1 MRARGYNKYT
11 RSFYIFTSFS
21 VVAFA
26 ATMIAAPVLKSSADE
41 INVGVNVSSVIS
53 LSISSD
59 SVAMT
64 APIGGGFTSGNASAT
79 VTTNS
84 AFGYTL
90 AIEDADD
97 NTSLTSSTSSD
108 TVTSNYLGPRTEDNL
123 ESNNWGFSVDGTK
136 YYAIPKKNSPIILSK
151 TTSPTD
157 DNGNATTILFGA
169 NTSRYLTSG
178 TYADRIV
185 FSAYSNG
192 ADGSPEDINP
202 DSDEPEEIS
211 DEIPE
216 PYDIGEGSNE
226 NKLVLLKSMQDPKLK
241 KYCSESYTPTT
252 AGRTV
257 AMTRYFSTNSAPRA
271 VVKDVRDGNKYLIT
285 KLADGNCW
293 MTQNLALDLDTS
305 ETLTADTTD
314 LNTKESWTPATST
327 YMTKVSWGNN
337 ATAVSDSVRSFHP
350 ESEEAFIKGGTATSE
365 SPTEDTPSYLWE
377 KNGNYYNWKAA
388 TAGTGSSGSG
398 WTTIND
404 SICPKGWKLPGWDA
418 NDKSFW
424 SLLSNTYGLGSYGGN
439 DMITTPFNFI
449 RSGRITWNNGVL
461 DRIGEGYFWTN
472 TSRGGDAGNILHHT
486 GYISQNAQSKAYGLS
501 VRCVAR

>member
-1 MRARGYNKYT
+1 MGFKHDNRLLHLGIFSAAVLVSVSVGYVFSPVSK
-11 RSFYIFTSFS
+11 TSAET
-21 VVAFA
+21 VNIKTDVG
-26 ATMIAAPVLKSSADE
+26 SS
-41 INVGVNVSSVIS
+41 IS
-53 LSISSD
+53 LNLDKS
-59 SVAMT
+59 ALT
-64 APIGGGFTSGNASAT
+64 LNGNANTFVYGYAT
-79 VTTNS
+79 ASVSTNS
-84 AFGYTL
+84 SYGYTL
-90 AIEDADD
+90 AMEDADNVTDLVSAISEDRFTSTFSGTKTQETMD
-97 NTSLTSSTSSD
+97 N
-108 TVTSNYLGPRTEDNL
+108 
-123 ESNNWGFSVDGTK
+123 NNWGFSLNEVEFYK
-136 YYAIPKKNSPIILSK
+136 IPAKNSPVALKKVLTYLDAEADS
-151 TTSPTD
+151 
-157 DNGNATTILFGA
+157 TTISIGA
-169 NTSRYLTSG
+169 KIGPDITSG
-178 TYADRIV
+178 QYQDQLL
-185 FSAYSNG
+185 FSAYVNG
-192 ADGSPEDINP
+192 VDGSPEGVDP

-211 DEIPE
+211 DETPE
-216 PYDIGEGSNE
+216 PYDIGEGANE

-293 MTQNLALDLDTS
+293 MTQNLALDLDAS

-350 ESEEAFIKGGTATSE
+350 ESEEAFIKGGTAASE
-365 SPTEDTPSYLWE
+365 SPTEDIPSYLWE

-461 DRIGEGYFWTN
+461 DRLSEGYFWTN
-472 TSRGGDAGNILHHT
+472 TSRGGDAGNLLHHT

>member
-1 MRARGYNKYT
+1 MKTFIKNT
-11 RSFYIFTSFS
+11 TIFASVAVATFMAVAVFS
-21 VVAFA
+21 P
-26 ATMIAAPVLKSSADE
+26 ATKSNADE
-41 INVGVNVSSVIS
+41 FDVGVNVSSVIS
-53 LSISSD
+53 LSTSSA
-59 SVAMT
+59 SVMMN
-64 APIGGGFTSGNASAT
+64 APVGGGFTSGNTSA
-79 VTTNS
+79 VVLTNS
-84 AFGYTL
+84 AYGYTL
-90 AIEDADD
+90 AIEDTDN
-97 NTSLTSSTSSD
+97 NTSLTSTTSEDEIS
-108 TVTSNYLGPRTEDNL
+108 SNYLGSKTEDTLAENT
-123 ESNNWGFSVDGTK
+123 WGFSVDGTK
-136 YYAIPKKNSPIILSK
+136 FYAIPKKNSPLILSRAMLPTSDDGSTTTLYFGVK
-151 TTSPTD
+151 TAR
-157 DNGNATTILFGA
+157 N
-169 NTSRYLTSG
+169 LTSG
-178 TYADRIV
+178 IYTNRIILT
-185 FSAYSNG
+185 AYTNG
-192 ADGSPEDINP
+192 VDGNPEGVDP
-202 DSDEPEEIS
+202 SSDDPEELS

-216 PYDIGEGSNE
+216 PYDIGEGANE

-350 ESEEAFIKGGTATSE
+350 ESGEAFIKGGTATSE

-449 RSGRITWNNGVL
+449 RSGRITWSNGVL

-501 VRCVAR
+501 IRCVAR